1 MILGFFRLLIL
12 ALLFFAGWTILRVLL
27 RILGFFLQVRRAV
40 RNAGGDAPARDKGS
54 RNVEEMA
61 QDPNCGSYV
70 STSHSVSGS
79 FRGGTLYFCSQK
91 CLDEYRLKI
100 GN

>member
-1 MILGFFRLLIL
+1 MFGLFRLLFL
-12 ALLFFAGWTILRVLL
+12 ALLLYAGWTVLRVLF
-27 RILGFFLQVRRAV
+27 RIFGFFLQVRRAV
-40 RNAGGDAPARDKGS
+40 GNAGGDAQARGKGS

-70 STSHSVSGS
+70 STSHSMSGDFS
-79 FRGGTLYFCSQK
+79 GGRLYFCSQK

-100 GN
+100 GK